1 MTKAV
6 LNKQNKA
13 GGIILPDFK
22 IHCKITVTV
31 STRYQHKKIQ
41 QDKTESSETNLN
53 IYSQLIFNKSAKNTQ
68 QEKDSIFKKN
78 GDGKT
83 GCLNTGE

>member
-6 LNKQNKA
+6 LSKQNKA

-22 IHCKITVTV
+22 IHCKITGTI
-31 STRYQHKKIQ
+31 STRYWHKKIQ
-41 QDKTESSETNLN
+41 KDKIESSETNLN

-68 QEKDSIFKKN
+68 RGKDSIFKKWCWEN
-78 GDGKT
+78 
-83 GCLNTGE
+83 